1 MLAIRCC
8 DQFTL
13 QAFFSRN
20 HTGAG
25 SLIYIGMLKKL
36 CNSPLLLQEVEW
48 AAAAAAPGGGM
59 GLGVPFNPLY
69 RARSP
74 LLLQEVEWASASLLT
89 LSTAP
94 APTNAGA
101 MVCRIAWA
109 TVACCCSV
117 RRADWW

>member
-1 MLAIRCC
+1 MLIGAWLVLAIRCC

-36 CNSPLLLQEVEW
+36 CN
-48 AAAAAAPGGGM
+48 
-59 GLGVPFNPLY
+59 
-69 RARSP
+69 SP

>member
-1 MLAIRCC
+1 MLIGAWLVLAIRCC

-69 RARSP
+69 RARSHQRRCYGVP
-74 LLLQEVEWASASLLT
+74 DRVGYRSVLLLGAS
-89 LSTAP
+89 
-94 APTNAGA
+94 
-101 MVCRIAWA
+101 C
-109 TVACCCSV
+109 
-117 RRADWW
+117 